1 MTESLRYTAKL
12 VTAVC
17 AHPVQLVRPV
27 TRGDEDE
34 VVPARRGAAAA
45 PEYERRLYDFQFH
58 MTDWMTE
65 LMPFVSA
72 MVQPESPAKQPAL
85 SAVYAFLIHAVP
97 HLVGAKEAIDG
108 LVMEHTFPPP
118 IAAPGEHAPAPKR
131 NSTRRRVGAKA

>member
-1 MTESLRYTAKL
+1 MSVIDRKPELRDFLKL
-12 VTAVC
+12 VFDRYSSCSST
-17 AHPVQLVRPV
+17 H
-27 TRGDEDE
+27 GE
-34 VVPARRGAAAA
+34 V
-45 PEYERRLYDFQFH
+45 YERRLYDFQFH